1 MHNND
6 YLVSHRMTSSEN
18 TFYSGTSGLVLP
30 VPQSLYPPEFQG
42 KSRLTY
48 YASLFNS
55 IEINSSFYKIP
66 KVSTVSKWAESVS
79 DDFQFT
85 FKLSKAITHG
95 KGLDFNPEDVY
106 QFMQTIAHIGN
117 KKGCLLVQF
126 PPGLKIEK
134 CNQLQNL
141 LLSIKAANPDNT
153 WKVALEF
160 RNQSWYNE
168 EVYDLLNQ
176 HQVSMVIHDLPA
188 STTPITALT
197 GGFRYLRFHGPGGRY
212 RGSYSDDFLY
222 QYAQYIKAWTSEGK
236 TVYFYF
242 NNTMGDAVKN
252 LQTLNSFLQS

>member
-1 MHNND
+1 MN
-6 YLVSHRMTSSEN
+6 LLEK

-66 KVSTVSKWAESVS
+66 KVSTVSKWAESVP
-79 DDFQFT
+79 DNFQFT
-85 FKLSKAITHG
+85 FKLSKAITHA
-95 KGLDFNPEDVY
+95 KGLDFNAEDIDR
-106 QFMQTIAHIGN
+106 FMQVVAPIGN

-134 CNQLQNL
+134 IDQLQKL
-141 LLSIKAANPDNT
+141 LVSIKGANPESI
-153 WKVALEF
+153 WKVAIEF
-160 RNQSWYNE
+160 RNQSWYDD

-176 HQVSMVIHDLPA
+176 DNISMVIHDLPA
-188 STTPITALT
+188 AATPLPESIA
-197 GGFRYLRFHGPGGRY
+197 GFAYLRFHGPGGRY

-222 QYAQYIKAWTSEGK
+222 RYAKYIKTWTSEGK
-236 TVYFYF
+236 LVYLYF

-252 LQTLNSFLQS
+252 LQTLNRMLQL